1 MAQAPAGGLWWRSGE
16 GEWVDRI
23 IEAGIA
29 FEKEGEQKWEEMC
42 KENVGHWS
50 VLGGCYSSIWRPEIH
65 HPHCTLV
72 RVW

>member
-29 FEKEGEQKWEEMC
+29 FEKEGE
-42 KENVGHWS
+42 
-50 VLGGCYSSIWRPEIH
+50 
-65 HPHCTLV
+65 
-72 RVW
+72 